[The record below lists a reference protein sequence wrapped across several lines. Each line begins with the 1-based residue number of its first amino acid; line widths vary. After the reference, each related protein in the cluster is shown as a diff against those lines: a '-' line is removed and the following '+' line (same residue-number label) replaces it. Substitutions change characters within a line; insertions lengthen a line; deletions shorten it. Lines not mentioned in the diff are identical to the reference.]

1 MVQSEVASMPPLH
14 ALPLVAHC
22 LPHPHPS
29 PSLTYPSASGCT
41 CRSWRLQWVIC
52 CPRQTRCPQGAD
64 CMAPRGVA
72 SLLAHGGLGWD
83 TIRGPAA
90 GVLLQLCLDFVGW
103 LMAAS
108 SYTAPIPAAAVMSLH
123 PTHHAPPRLQH
134 KAPECGN
141 HPCKAPL
148 AQWLERWSYEP

>member
-1 MVQSEVASMPPLH
+1 MVQSEVASTPPLH
-14 ALPLVAHC
+14 VLPLVAHC

-41 CRSWRLQWVIC
+41 CRSWCLQWVIC
-52 CPRQTRCPQGAD
+52 RPWQTRCPWGRLHGSRGA
-64 CMAPRGVA
+64 P
-72 SLLAHGGLGWD
+72 SLLAHGGLGRD

-90 GVLLQLCLDFVGW
+90 GVLLQLFLDFGGW

-108 SYTAPIPAAAVMSLH
+108 SYMAPMPAAAVMSLH
-123 PTHHAPPRLQH
+123 PTHHAPPRLQR
-134 KAPECGN
+134 KALECGN
-141 HPCKAPL
+141 HPSKAPL